1 MCAWED
7 GGSVPQN
14 IRQNREDRRI
24 YFLLP
29 LVLCVAAHIFCD
41 SL

>member
-14 IRQNREDRRI
+14 IRQNKRTEGYI
-24 YFLLP
+24 SSCP
-29 LVLCVAAHIFCD
+29 LVLCVAAHIFGD